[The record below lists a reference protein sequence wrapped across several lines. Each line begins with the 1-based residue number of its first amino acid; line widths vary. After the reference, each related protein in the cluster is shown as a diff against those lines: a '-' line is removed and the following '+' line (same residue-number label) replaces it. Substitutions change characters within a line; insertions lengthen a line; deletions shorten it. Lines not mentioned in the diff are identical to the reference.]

1 MSAWVKLLNSSSY
14 SWGWDH
20 HAKKYHEARFLT
32 NLILKGEIEKKIKF
46 KKGLKEK
53 NVN

>member
-1 MSAWVKLLNSSSY
+1 MSTRVKLLDSSSY

-32 NLILKGEIEKKIKF
+32 NLILKGEIEKKSIL
-46 KKGLKEK
+46 KKDLKK
-53 NVN
+53 KM

>member
-1 MSAWVKLLNSSSY
+1 MSARVKLLNSSSD

-32 NLILKGEIEKKIKF
+32 NLILKSEIKKKSIL
-46 KKGLKEK
+46 KKDLKK
-53 NVN
+53 KM

>member
-32 NLILKGEIEKKIKF
+32 NLILKGEIKKKSIL
-46 KKGLKEK
+46 KKDLKK
-53 NVN
+53 KM